1 MPFGWRD
8 SSQRLCPK
16 RKFHTVTRSEFIDA
30 VKGLCICR
38 EDYCG
43 VADIIFGLQ
52 SATTLPQV
60 EVIYTKVDKLNES
73 QNKAIQLALESSLLC
88 LWGPPGT
95 EKTETIVEMICALQ
109 IANEKARVLVTAPT
123 HNAVN
128 NVMRRYIKRI
138 QEQPLAQKSEPNI
151 LRVSTEVR
159 KVADDLRKYICDA
172 MAGQEIHGDY
182 KTMKKAIQ
190 MIKDSDTVFTTCI
203 GAGIGLLRSE
213 FFDIVIVDEASQQTE
228 PSSLVPL
235 VKGCSKAILVGDH
248 VQLRPTVQ
256 QTSLALEF
264 DVSRFERLYT
274 EEGGLTENGF
284 STMMLD
290 TQYRMHP
297 KLCEFS
303 SGAFYEGKLKSRID
317 MSARPLIKSDFPF
330 PSVEIQGKSKEN
342 KGQAELCVHICKLLT
357 SQNDTQSIVVLT
369 PYTRQAKSLKRMLP
383 STIEVSSID
392 RFQVREADVIVF
404 VTVRCNEHR
413 SIGFLKDMRRMN
425 VALTRARSAV
435 IVIGHR
441 ATLTEGTED
450 DESSAMWK
458 RLLRSLTEVKVEVPT
473 SGDGPADG
481 LKGR

>member
-30 VKGLCICR
+30 VKDLCICR

-330 PSVEIQGKSKEN
+330 PSVVP
-342 KGQAELCVHICKLLT
+342 GQT
-357 SQNDTQSIVVLT
+357 SD
-369 PYTRQAKSLKRMLP
+369 
-383 STIEVSSID
+383 
-392 RFQVREADVIVF
+392 
-404 VTVRCNEHR
+404 
-413 SIGFLKDMRRMN
+413 
-425 VALTRARSAV
+425 
-435 IVIGHR
+435 
-441 ATLTEGTED
+441 ATKPDYE
-450 DESSAMWK
+450 
-458 RLLRSLTEVKVEVPT
+458 
-473 SGDGPADG
+473 
-481 LKGR
+481 